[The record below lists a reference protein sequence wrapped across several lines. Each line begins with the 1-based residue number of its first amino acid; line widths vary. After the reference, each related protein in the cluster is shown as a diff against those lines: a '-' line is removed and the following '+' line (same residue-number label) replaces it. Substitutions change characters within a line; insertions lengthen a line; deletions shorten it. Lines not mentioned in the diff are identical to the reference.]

1 MADDDGSMAF
11 KLMTAAATIGSS
23 FVARKVATVGW
34 KAAMGSEPPVNPE
47 DPEVTWQEAMAW
59 AVVSGA
65 AIGVARLLASR
76 QTAVWFQKQTGR
88 LPSNLQSASS

>member
-1 MADDDGSMAF
+1 MADDDGRTF
-11 KLMTAAATIGSS
+11 KLMTVAATIGAA
-23 FVARKVATVGW
+23 FVARKVATMTW
-34 KAAMGSEPPVNPE
+34 KAAMGTEPPVNPE
-47 DPEVTWQEAMAW
+47 DPEVTWQEAVGW